1 MGNDRLPTLEAK
13 PFWAIGASIL
23 DGMPRYDLSSLPPQ
37 YVVARP
43 GAYVAHPDWVQFAIA
58 GWTIHVSPSLR
69 TCPILVADQ
78 PVGLL
83 LGEALQCGKLLGPDS
98 PLVLASS
105 FEQTELQGNW
115 LAFVEGNSGLIA
127 KMDPC
132 GRIPLVF
139 SRLQQCIA
147 SSPGQDCFHSQFN
160 ENLYKSLGMPDS
172 GRYFPFGLTPYEGVE
187 RLIPNHELNL
197 ETMEPRRVWL
207 PKRELTFE
215 DALPKIADRVRAN
228 VQAVLNLGSTSL
240 TLTAGY
246 DSRVILAASRGHLD
260 GVRSY
265 TILGNAMD
273 PLGSR
278 RLSSL
283 ANLNTTFLDATK
295 ATESERN
302 AFLERSGRCIAGG
315 VCDYWP
321 TFLKF
326 DADNLLV
333 GSGGEIFRHYW
344 SAPDAPSLDAAKLL
358 SLMGFPSLPELVD
371 AAEAWLDP
379 LSDQATGTILD
390 LAYIEQR
397 MGTWSG
403 PETVSGC
410 GFPGFT
416 PFNDRQIVDW
426 GLAIPY
432 EQRANDAVPHEII
445 RILWPELLS
454 VPINEEPWTDV
465 WVRRYKKVVRKM
477 RGF

>member
-37 YVVARP
+37 YVVTRP
-43 GAYVAHPDWVQFAIA
+43 GAYVAHPEWVQFNID
-58 GWTIHVSPSLR
+58 GWVIHVSPSLR
-69 TCPILVADQ
+69 TCPILVAEQ

-83 LGEALQCGKLLGPDS
+83 LGEAIHGGKLLGAES
-98 PLVLASS
+98 PLVLESC
-105 FEQTELQGNW
+105 FEHADLQGNW
-115 LAFVEGNSGLIA
+115 LALVAGNDGLTA

-139 SRLQQCIA
+139 SRREQCA
-147 SSPGQDCFHSQFN
+147 AASPGQDCFHSQFN
-160 ENLYKSLGMPDS
+160 ENLYKSFGMPDS
-172 GRYFPFGLTPYEGVE
+172 GRYFPFGLTPFEGVE
-187 RLIPNHELNL
+187 RLLPNHELNL

-207 PKRELTFE
+207 PKHRMTFAE
-215 DALPKIADRVRAN
+215 ALPKIAEKVRTN
-228 VQAVLNLGSTSL
+228 VQSVLDLGSTAL

-278 RLSSL
+278 RLSTL
-283 ANLNTTFLDATK
+283 ASLNTTFLHATK

-302 AFLERSGRCIAGG
+302 AFLERSGFCIAGG

-344 SAPDAPSLDAAKLL
+344 SAPESTSLDAAQLL
-358 SLMGFPSLPELVD
+358 SLMGFPSLPELIS
-371 AAEAWLDP
+371 AAQRWLEP
-379 LSDQATGTILD
+379 ISNLPASTILD

-416 PFNDRQIVDW
+416 PFNDRQIIDW

-432 EQRANDAVPHEII
+432 ERRAKDAVPHEII

-465 WVRRYKKVVRKM
+465 WIRRYKKVVRKL